1 MLQEIK
7 VWTIFQTMH
16 EAKKQGKC
24 AYLTPEMMAV
34 CEDWWSVTK
43 DSSSLFELYKIYRD
57 TFTRKTLRRSMILES
72 LVVVLT
78 AFFIQQE
85 QVPMRDKDQ

>member
-1 MLQEIK
+1 
-7 VWTIFQTMH
+7 
-16 EAKKQGKC
+16 
-24 AYLTPEMMAV
+24 MMAV

-43 DSSSLFELYKIYRD
+43 DSTSLFELYKIYRD
-57 TFTRKTLRRSMILES
+57 TFTRKTLRRAMILES

-85 QVPMRDKDQ
+85 KVPMREKDQLKLLKRMTRLYHLAHQNLCHIICMIL

>member
-7 VWTIFQTMH
+7 VWTIFPTRH
-16 EAKKQGKC
+16 ESKKQGSYS
-24 AYLTPEMMAV
+24 YLTADMMAV

-43 DSSSLFELYKIYRD
+43 DSTSLFELYKIYRD

-85 QVPMRDKDQ
+85 KVPMRDKDH